1 MLYRIGTGLEIAS
14 LPDTLPPA
22 AVAHLKDC
30 IGILDEAYGSDR
42 DYSQVG
48 GYALIAET
56 DNDVSAIREILD
68 LDHHPTEWVKVLDRE
83 FLSVLFLLND
93 DYAVV
98 VYLPVDLA
106 PSTLQKELEN
116 EL

>member
-1 MLYRIGTGLEIAS
+1 MLYRIGTGSEIAS

-22 AVAHLKDC
+22 
-30 IGILDEAYGSDR
+30 AYGSDR